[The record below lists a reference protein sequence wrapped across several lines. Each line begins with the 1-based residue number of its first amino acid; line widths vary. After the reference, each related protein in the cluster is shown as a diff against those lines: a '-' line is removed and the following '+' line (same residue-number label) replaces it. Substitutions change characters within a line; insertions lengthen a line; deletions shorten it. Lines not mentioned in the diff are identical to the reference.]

1 MNPAMIIIVGLAAV
15 IGWFLAARFF
25 RPTGEIVKDVIDEAV
40 YEITAEDEEVIN
52 VDVEVKEELK

>member
-1 MNPAMIIIVGLAAV
+1 MNPAMIIIIALVAI

-25 RPTGEIVKDVIDEAV
+25 NPTGEVVKDVIDEAV
-40 YEITAEDEEVIN
+40 YEITADDEEAID